1 MVIFDLS
8 EKNKMTAKKEN
19 LYSIPARYRKL
30 ENLHIVF
37 WLFKDISWCMIW
49 RELGIIMIIPTLSVA
64 IYIAYRTRNI
74 KSELAHNLAVAFWI
88 SANSYW
94 MISEFFGFDEA
105 KVFSGYEGKHLAMI
119 PFIIG
124 VIILA
129 WYYLIQRPK
138 EAKSEQ
144 VVTMY

>member
-1 MVIFDLS
+1 
-8 EKNKMTAKKEN
+8 MTGKKEN
-19 LYSIPARYRKL
+19 LYTIPARYRKL

-49 RELGIIMIIPTLSVA
+49 KELGILMIIPTLSVA
-64 IYIAYRTRNI
+64 IYIAYRTREI
-74 KSELAHNLAVAFWI
+74 TSELAHNLAVAFWI

-105 KVFSGYEGKHLAMI
+105 HVFGGYEGKHVAMI
-119 PFIIG
+119 PFVIG

-129 WYYLIQRPK
+129 WYYLFQRPK
-138 EAKSEQ
+138 EIKNDQ
-144 VVTMY
+144 VVTI

>member
-1 MVIFDLS
+1 MVIFDPS
-8 EKNKMTAKKEN
+8 EKNKMTTKKES

-30 ENLHIVF
+30 ENLHIIF

-49 RELGIIMIIPTLSVA
+49 RELGIIMIIPTLSIA

-105 KVFSGYEGKHLAMI
+105 KVFGGYEGKHLAMI

>member
-1 MVIFDLS
+1 
-8 EKNKMTAKKEN
+8 MTAKNEN

-49 RELGIIMIIPTLSVA
+49 QVLGIIMVIPTLSVA

-74 KSELAHNLAVAFWI
+74 RSELAHNLAVAFWI

-94 MISEFFGFDEA
+94 MISEFWGFDEV
-105 KVFSGYEGKHLAMI
+105 KVFGEYEGKHLAMI

-138 EAKSEQ
+138 EVKSEQ
-144 VVTMY
+144 VVTI

>member
-1 MVIFDLS
+1 
-8 EKNKMTAKKEN
+8 MTAKKEN
-19 LYSIPARYRKL
+19 LYSIPASYRKL

-49 RELGIIMIIPTLSVA
+49 QTLGIIMVIPTLSVA

-74 KSELAHNLAVAFWI
+74 KAELAHNLAVAFWI

-94 MISEFFGFDEA
+94 MISEFFGFDDV
-105 KVFSGYEGKHLAMI
+105 KVFGQYEGKHLAMI

-129 WYYLIQRPK
+129 WYYLIEQPK
-138 EAKSEQ
+138 EGKSEQ
-144 VVTMY
+144 VVTM

>member
-1 MVIFDLS
+1 
-8 EKNKMTAKKEN
+8 MTANKEN
-19 LYSIPARYRKL
+19 VYSIPARFRRL

-49 RELGIIMIIPTLSVA
+49 RVLGIAMIVPTLAVA
-64 IYIAYRTRNI
+64 IYIAYRTRHI

-94 MISEFFGFDEA
+94 MISEFLGFDEA
-105 KVFSGYEGKHLAMI
+105 KIVGGYEGKHLAMI

-124 VIILA
+124 VVILT

-138 EAKSEQ
+138 ETKNEQ
-144 VVTMY
+144 VVTM